1 MVLSHSKPQ
10 ELVRVKRLI
19 DLVRFD
25 EANQLIKEFEEK
37 QDHAL
42 YDKVLCNL
50 LKCDI
55 LYYQGVYD
63 EVIKL
68 AEQTYKESLGLGK
81 NLLSVDA
88 LLRMAHALF
97 DYRQWEKSYDRI
109 KQGEELLKALTHEL
123 PEEYKRRKAYL
134 ALLKGHYYEENNKL
148 DKSIQQFELSVSLQE
163 ELGNKIDMVWPIL
176 GIAGIF
182 YWNKG
187 DFNRALKY
195 LERGLATAKESG
207 NLRCIGACL
216 NQMAYLH
223 FLKGEFD
230 HSIMLFEKS
239 LTIFD
244 ETNLDLWRARIF
256 CLLGECYAMKGEINR
271 SIRFFEQSL
280 ELWKK
285 LKHKPM
291 MADILNNV
299 SECYRMKGELEHA
312 LDCIEQSM
320 ALNHELGNLERLANN
335 HLYFIKIL
343 IDRGELTRAW
353 NSLRDLEQL
362 NNQLKDEK
370 INFYYL
376 FVKALLL
383 KTSMRARN
391 RVKAEEIFN
400 QILEEKLY
408 MDIDYELTMGSLLN
422 LCELLLIELRLI
434 NEEEIL
440 DEIDPLIV
448 RLIDSAEKSNSYWI
462 LGETYLLRAKLS
474 LLTFDI
480 KKAQQFL
487 TQAQKIAESY
497 GIKRL
502 AMQISYEHDELLKQ
516 TKIWENLKE
525 TEAPLSERWELAG
538 LNDQIEKTV
547 RKRMIESP
555 EISEEDPVMI
565 LILTEGG
572 NLLFSQKF
580 ASDFSFEEDLLGS
593 FLTTTHYF
601 INAAFSEGLDRAVF
615 GQYTLLMTPLQPF
628 LVCYIFKGYSYSA
641 QFKISSFIDSI
652 QNDRKVWQSLQKF
665 FQLSKSV
672 HVNDVP
678 MLDSLITNIFV
689 KKTLQ

>member
-1 MVLSHSKPQ
+1 MSHSKPQ
-10 ELVRVKRLI
+10 ELVQVKRLI

-37 QDHAL
+37 QGHAL
-42 YDKVLCNL
+42 YDEVLCNL
-50 LKCDI
+50 FMCDI
-55 LYYQGVYD
+55 LYYQGLYD

-68 AEQTYKESLGLGK
+68 AEQTYKESLKLGK

-88 LLRMAHALF
+88 LLRMAGALSGH
-97 DYRQWEKSYDRI
+97 RQWEKFCDRI
-109 KQGEELLKALTHEL
+109 KQGEELLKSLTHEL

-134 ALLKGHYYEENNKL
+134 AQLKGDYYEVKNKL
-148 DKSIQQFELSVSLQE
+148 DKSIQQFEISISLYE
-163 ELGNKIDMVWPIL
+163 ELGNKIEIVWPIL
-176 GIAGIF
+176 GIATVF
-182 YWNKG
+182 YWHKG
-187 DFNRALKY
+187 DFDGALKY
-195 LERGLATAKESG
+195 LERGLAIAKESG
-207 NLRCIGACL
+207 NIRCIGACL
-216 NQMAYLH
+216 NQMAYVH

-230 HSIMLFEKS
+230 RSIMLFEKS
-239 LTIFD
+239 LTIFE

-285 LKHKPM
+285 IKHKPM

-299 SECYRMKGELEHA
+299 SECYRMKGEFEHA
-312 LDCIEQSM
+312 LECIEQSM
-320 ALNHELGNLERLANN
+320 ELNHELGNLERLANN

-353 NSLRDLEQL
+353 SSLRDLEQL
-362 NNQLKDEK
+362 NNQLKDKK
-370 INFYYL
+370 INYYYL

-400 QILEEKLY
+400 QLLEEELY
-408 MDIDYELTMGSLLN
+408 MDLDYELNMGSLLN

-434 NEEEIL
+434 NDEEIL
-440 DEIDPLIV
+440 DEINPLLV
-448 RLIDSAEKSNSYWI
+448 QLLNSAEKSNSYWI

-474 LLTFDI
+474 LLTFDV
-480 KKAQQFL
+480 KKAQLFL
-487 TQAQKIAESY
+487 TQAQKIAESH

-502 AMQISYEHDELLKQ
+502 AMQISYEHDELLK
-516 TKIWENLKE
+516 KAKVWENLKE
-525 TEAPLSERWELAG
+525 TEAPLSKRWELAG
-538 LNDQIEKTV
+538 LNEQIEKMV
-547 RKRMIESP
+547 WKRIVESP

-580 ASDFSFEEDLLGS
+580 VSDFSFEEDLLGS

-628 LVCYIFKGYSYSA
+628 LICYIFKGHSYSA
-641 QFKISSFIDSI
+641 QFKITSFIDSI
-652 QNDRKVWQSLQKF
+652 QKDRDVWQTLQKF
-665 FQLSKSV
+665 FQLSRSV
-672 HVNDVP
+672 HINDVP
-678 MLDSLITNIFV
+678 MLDSLISNIFT
-689 KKTLQ
+689 KKVSQ